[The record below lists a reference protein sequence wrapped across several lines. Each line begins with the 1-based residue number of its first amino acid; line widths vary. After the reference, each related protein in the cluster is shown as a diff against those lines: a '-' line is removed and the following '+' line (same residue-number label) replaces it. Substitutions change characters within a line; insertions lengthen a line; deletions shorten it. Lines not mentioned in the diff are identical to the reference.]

1 MEICENWNQLLKEW
15 NCLISLPSLIHF
27 SLFLFTPALPN
38 GPDEEKKRIDGLW
51 APFAAFERAGE
62 LNKAKED
69 RPAPTKSFNPIKQPN
84 CWPAV

>member
-38 GPDEEKKRIDGLW
+38 GPDEEIKKEMTSWRAQGNAAIKSKMKQFLSCGVFDGLLGF
-51 APFAAFERAGE
+51 PR
-62 LNKAKED
+62 
-69 RPAPTKSFNPIKQPN
+69 
-84 CWPAV
+84 